1 MKEMEGI
8 QVSVATRWHQLAV
21 PLGFLLAG
29 GSVAFI
35 VFNRGPL
42 LLAFAVALGL
52 LVLPPV
58 LAFVG
63 FPTRNLV
70 SVMPDG
76 LIFSR
81 RDPVAFADM
90 SSWGTDDFLKLVRPG
105 QPTLLI
111 SAVDLPSRERL
122 LREFETALQAWQQ
135 RQPAV
140 TRHARRSYFYGSL
153 RARAIGALIVV
164 LGVGSSILA
173 LSTRDPSYHL
183 AVVGGLGA
191 MFGLAMMRGRRV

>member
-8 QVSVATRWHQLAV
+8 QVSVATRWHQLSV
-21 PLGFLLAG
+21 PLGFLLAA
-29 GSVAFI
+29 GSAVAI

-42 LLAFAVALGL
+42 LLALAVALVL
-52 LVLPPV
+52 LALPPV

-63 FPTRNLV
+63 FPTRNLIT
-70 SVMPDG
+70 VMPDG
-76 LIFSR
+76 LVFSR
-81 RDPVAFADM
+81 RDPVAFDGI

-105 QPTLLI
+105 KPTLLI

-122 LREFETALQAWQQ
+122 LREFEAALQAWQQ
-135 RQPAV
+135 RRPAV
-140 TRHARRSYFYGSL
+140 AGHARRSYFHGSL

-173 LSTRDPSYHL
+173 LSTREPSYSL

-191 MFGLAMMRGRRV
+191 MFGVAMMRGKRV

>member
-81 RDPVAFADM
+81 RDPVAFADI

-173 LSTRDPSYHL
+173 LSTRDPSYRL
-183 AVVGGLGA
+183 AAVGGLGA